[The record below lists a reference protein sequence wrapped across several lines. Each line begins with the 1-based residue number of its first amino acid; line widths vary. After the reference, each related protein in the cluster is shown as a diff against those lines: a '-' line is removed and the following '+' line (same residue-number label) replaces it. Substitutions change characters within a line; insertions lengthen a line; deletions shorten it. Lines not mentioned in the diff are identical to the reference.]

1 MWILIVAL
9 LFLLWALV
17 LCRLLHID
25 SVATMKRIVGDT
37 LNKKQPHFL
46 SNLFQ
51 VDERSVRH
59 GGELVATVLKSHG
72 VQEIFTLCGGHIS
85 PILVAA
91 ESLGIRV
98 IDTRHE
104 VTAVFAADAVARL
117 RQSFGV
123 AVVTAGPGVTNTIT
137 AVKNAQMAESPLLL
151 IGGAAPTLL
160 KDRGAL
166 QDIDQLVLFRL
177 LCKFAARVTRLRD
190 IIPTLRT
197 AIHESQSGTPGPVFV
212 EFPVDVLYPYQLV
225 SKEIGFIK
233 HPKNLKQ
240 KVVNA
245 YLRMHI
251 LRQFGGAWLEQNV
264 LPIPVSV
271 PQPKEED
278 LRKVTDMILAAK
290 RPLLILG
297 SQATLPPVKPM
308 LLKKAVEKLGIPVYL
323 GGMSRGL
330 LGINNRLHMRQ
341 NRKEA
346 LSEADVVVLAGT
358 VCDFRLSYGR
368 LLPTGGKIVSI
379 NRNWTQL
386 TKNEGIFWK
395 ANVLIQADVATT
407 LLKLSDRL
415 DIRKDSRH
423 LNEWLAILNGR
434 EQEKMAANCRK
445 MKEKTADGSLNPLKV
460 LSAIDEVLPEDGILI
475 ADGGDFVGSAAYVV
489 RPRGP
494 LQWLDPGAF
503 GTLGVGGG
511 FALGAKV
518 VYPNRPVFILYGDG
532 SCGYSLMEFDTFVR
546 HKLPVV
552 AFIGNDACW
561 SQIAREQIPM
571 FKSSVAVNLA
581 HTSYQDVATA
591 LGARGELISIND
603 EEDLVNRVRSVVD
616 AARKEEPVIVNIIIG
631 KTDFREGSIS
641 V

>member
-1 MWILIVAL
+1 MWVLIVAL
-9 LFLLWALV
+9 FFLLWALI

-25 SVATMKRIVGDT
+25 SVATIKHIAGDV
-37 LNKKQPHFL
+37 LNKKEPHFL

-51 VDERSVRH
+51 VDESSTRH
-59 GGELVATVLKSHG
+59 GGELVAAVLKSHG
-72 VQEIFTLCGGHIS
+72 VQEIFALCGGHIS

-91 ESLGIRV
+91 QNLGIRV

-123 AVVTAGPGVTNTIT
+123 AAVTAGPGLTNTIT

-166 QDIDQLVLFRL
+166 QDIDQLVLFRP

-190 IIPTLRT
+190 IIPTVRT

-225 SKEIGFIK
+225 SKEIGFIRQ
-233 HPKNLKQ
+233 PKNLRQ
-240 KVVNA
+240 KAVNA

-251 LRQFGGAWLEQNV
+251 SRQFSGAWLEQDL
-264 LPIPVSV
+264 LPIPVNV
-271 PQPKEED
+271 PQPKEKD
-278 LRKVTDMILAAK
+278 LSKVADIILAAK
-290 RPLLILG
+290 KPLLILG
-297 SQATLPPVKPM
+297 SQATLPPLKPIE
-308 LLKKAVEKLGIPVYL
+308 LQKAVERLGIPVYL

-346 LSEADVVVLAGT
+346 LSEADVVILAGT

-368 LLPTGGKIVSI
+368 LLPAHGKIISI

-395 ANVLIQADVATT
+395 AEVLIQADVATT

-415 DIRKDSRH
+415 HIHEDQRR
-423 LNEWLAILNGR
+423 LNDWLAILNNR
-434 EQEKMAANCRK
+434 EQEKMATNYKK
-445 MKEKTADGSLNPLKV
+445 MEEKTADGNLNPLKV
-460 LSAIDEVLPEDGILI
+460 LSAIDAALPEDGILV
-475 ADGGDFVGSAAYVV
+475 ADGGDFVGSAACVV

-518 VYPNRPVFILYGDG
+518 VHPNQPVFILYGDG

-546 HKLPVV
+546 HNLPVV

-561 SQIAREQIPM
+561 SQIAREQVPM

-581 HTSYQDVATA
+581 HTNYQDVATA
-591 LGARGELISIND
+591 LGARGELISSK
-603 EEDLVNRVRSVVD
+603 EEENLARRIRSIVD
-616 AARKEEPVIVNIIIG
+616 AARKGESVVVNVIIG
-631 KTDFREGSIS
+631 KTDFRKGSIS